1 MKGKSQTI
9 NKLIQYCKYDYVAL
23 LDVDDIWNP
32 SKLEIQIQPILLSN
46 YDVIGTNCMLFGD
59 KPGMLP
65 KIPMG
70 DISDVDFTILN
81 PIINSSVIIKKELC
95 YCDETIPALID
106 YEMWLRIRHMNK
118 TFYNC
123 PEVVVFHRIH
133 KQSAFNSK
141 GNQKYRSMLLRKYK
155 KIQQDKI
162 QQDKNKKIQ

>member
-1 MKGKSQTI
+1 
-9 NKLIQYCKYDYVAL
+9 
-23 LDVDDIWNP
+23 
-32 SKLEIQIQPILLSN
+32 
-46 YDVIGTNCMLFGD
+46 MLFGD

-70 DISDVDFTILN
+70 DISNVDFTIVN

-106 YEMWLRIRHMNK
+106 YEMWLRIRNMNK

-123 PEVVVFHRIH
+123 SEIVVFHRIH

-141 GNQKYRSMLLRKYK
+141 GNQKYGPMLLRKYK
-155 KIQQDKI
+155 KIQQEKKI
-162 QQDKNKKIQ
+162 QQNTSK